1 MISKLTDRGKRNIA
15 EDKVKRQVLSIMS
28 IITKNDLNLANTN
41 YEGEYIILLLKITK
55 DCIKHEKEIIE
66 QTRDLEREKNIYSQ
80 NTRKYLKV

>member
-1 MISKLTDRGKRNIA
+1 
-15 EDKVKRQVLSIMS
+15 MS